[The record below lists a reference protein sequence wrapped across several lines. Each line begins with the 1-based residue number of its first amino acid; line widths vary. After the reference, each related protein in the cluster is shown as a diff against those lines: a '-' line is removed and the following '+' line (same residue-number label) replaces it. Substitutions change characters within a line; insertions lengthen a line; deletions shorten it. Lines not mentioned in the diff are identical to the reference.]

1 MQIVVVE
8 IPTRDT
14 PTDVESHGV
23 RDVGDWGALGNG
35 VEEPPPRAPR
45 SSGVFRAVRAADE
58 LTSANEVWR
67 WVPPS
72 PTESPEGC
80 LRLVVFQRG
89 ATWPPFLARD
99 LSGGV
104 TTCIVS
110 EVLGDGLS
118 GLTQR
123 AVRRAEYVN
132 LPVTQLI
139 WISGDSRKGAPLR
152 FLQKLAEAVG
162 AASTVLV
169 VQAPASV
176 SRRRSGRRRTQ
187 PVGPPAKVEPAGWP
201 VSATGSG

>member
-8 IPTRDT
+8 IPTNDA
-14 PTDVESHGV
+14 PAEGGHPEV
-23 RDVGDWGALGNG
+23 RDVGDWASAPNAAA
-35 VEEPPPRAPR
+35 EQSPRPMR
-45 SSGVFRAVRAADE
+45 KSGVFRAVRAADE

-104 TTCIVS
+104 TTCIVA

-139 WISGDSRKGAPLR
+139 WISGESRRAAPVR
-152 FLQKLAEAVG
+152 FLQRLAESVSAS
-162 AASTVLV
+162 STVLV
-169 VQAPASV
+169 VQAPVPV
-176 SRRRSGRRRTQ
+176 SRRRAGRRRTE